1 MATYKAP
8 RGTHDIYG
16 KMALGLEKLDSISR
30 QIFKKHNFKEVIT
43 PIFEEASLFTRSIG
57 EATDIVEKEMY
68 VFEDRKGRKL
78 ALRPEGTA
86 SLVRAYI
93 EHRFDM
99 TEPIGK
105 FFYSGEMF
113 RYERPQA
120 GRYRQFSQM
129 GAEYLANPNPNA
141 DAEIILV
148 AKEIL
153 SALNIKD
160 IKIHL
165 NSLGC
170 AGCRA
175 EFRKKLV
182 DYFSSVSDLCEDCK
196 RRLEK
201 NPLRLLDC
209 KIDSSKFQNVPSM
222 KECLCGECSDHFSQ
236 VQTLLKSVGC
246 DYIVDDKLV
255 RGLDYYT
262 RTVFEVRSS
271 SVGSQD
277 ALCAGGRY
285 DNLVKELG
293 GQQIPS
299 VGFALGCERVLMA
312 CEQNGFFETVKTD
325 DVVFIAVADED
336 LFPQAFTFANELMLN
351 NNNIRKNIELS
362 ENITIEGPF
371 LNKSLKSQFKLA
383 DKLGAKKTVV
393 FGRNE
398 FNNGKIIIK
407 DMTVQEQKEISLPDF
422 IMERIK
428 NLDTS
433 GFKMSAYAE
442 K

>member
-1 MATYKAP
+1 MAIYKAP
-8 RGTHDIYG
+8 RGTHDIFG
-16 KMALGLEKLDSISR
+16 QLALALEKLDVISR
-30 QIFKKHNFKEVIT
+30 KIFKKHNFKEVKT
-43 PIFEEASLFTRSIG
+43 PIFEDVNLFTRSIG
-57 EATDIVEKEMY
+57 ESTDIVEKEMY

-93 EHRFDM
+93 EHNFNQ

-129 GAEYLANPNPNA
+129 GAEYLGNPNPNA
-141 DAEIILV
+141 DAEIILT
-148 AKEIL
+148 ASEIL
-153 SALNIKD
+153 KALGIKD

-170 AGCRA
+170 SSCRA
-175 EFRKKLV
+175 EFRQKLV
-182 DYFSSVSDLCEDCK
+182 EYFSSINDLCEDCR

-209 KIDSSKFQNVPSM
+209 KIDAGKFQNVPTM
-222 KECLCGECSDHFSQ
+222 QECLCPECKNHFEH
-236 VQTLLKSVGC
+236 VQNLLKSAEC
-246 DYIVDDKLV
+246 EYEINHKLV

-262 RTVFEVRSS
+262 RTVFEVRSA

-285 DNLVKELG
+285 DNLVEELG
-293 GQQIPS
+293 GTKVPS

-312 CEQNGFFETVKTD
+312 AEKNGFFNGLNDGEI
-325 DVVFIAVADED
+325 VFIAVADEE
-336 LFPQAFTFANELMLN
+336 LFYHAFAFSNKLLTNKD
-351 NNNIRKNIELS
+351 NIADALGFNGNI
-362 ENITIEGPF
+362 IIEGPF
-371 LNKSLKSQFKLA
+371 NDKSLKSQFKLA
-383 DKLGAKKTVV
+383 DRLGAKKTVI
-393 FGRNE
+393 FGKNE
-398 FNNGKIIIK
+398 FDNGKIVIK
-407 DMTVQEQKEISLPDF
+407 DMVTKEQKEVLY
-422 IMERIK
+422 K
-428 NLDTS
+428 N
-433 GFKMSAYAE
+433 
-442 K
+442 

>member
-8 RGTHDIYG
+8 RGTHDIFG
-16 KMALGLEKLDSISR
+16 KLALGLEKLDSISR
-30 QIFKKHNFKEVIT
+30 QIFKKHNFKEVKT
-43 PIFEEASLFTRSIG
+43 PIFEDVNLFTRSIG

-93 EHRFDM
+93 EHSFDM

-120 GRYRQFSQM
+120 GRYRQFLQM
-129 GAEYLANPNPNA
+129 GAEYLANPSPNA
-141 DAEIILV
+141 DVEIILI

-170 AGCRA
+170 EKCRA
-175 EFRKKLV
+175 VFRQKLV
-182 DYFSSVSDLCEDCK
+182 DYFSSISDLCEDCK
-196 RRLEK
+196 RRLDK

-209 KIDSSKFQNVPSM
+209 KIDSNKFNNVPTM
-222 KECLCGECSDHFSQ
+222 QECLCEDCNKHFEQ
-236 VQTLLKSVGC
+236 VQTLLKTVNC
-246 DYIVDDKLV
+246 DYQVDHKLV

-285 DNLVKELG
+285 DNLVQELG
-293 GQQIPS
+293 GQQIAS

-312 CEQNGFFETVKTD
+312 CEQNGFFDSIKTD
-325 DVVFIAVADED
+325 DIVFVAVADEI
-336 LFPQAFTFANELMLN
+336 LFVNAFAFANDLILN
-351 NNNIRKNIELS
+351 NNNVRNKFKLS
-362 ENITIEGPF
+362 EKIIVEGPF

-383 DKLGAKKTVV
+383 DKIGAKKTII
-393 FGRNE
+393 FGNNE
-398 FNNGKIIIK
+398 FKNNKVIIK
-407 DMTVQEQKEISLPDF
+407 DMSTKEQIEVSLV
-422 IMERIK
+422 
-428 NLDTS
+428 
-433 GFKMSAYAE
+433 
-442 K
+442 

>member
-1 MATYKAP
+1 MAQYKAP

-16 KMALGLEKLDSISR
+16 QMALALEELDKISR
-30 QIFKKHNFKEVIT
+30 TVFRKHNFKEIKT
-43 PIFEEASLFTRSIG
+43 PMFEDVALFTRSIG

-93 EHRFDM
+93 EHRLDM
-99 TEPIGK
+99 EEPIGK
-105 FFYSGEMF
+105 FFYCGDMF

-120 GRYRQFSQM
+120 GRYREFLQM
-129 GAEYLANPNPNA
+129 GAEYLGNPNPNA
-141 DAEIILV
+141 DVEIILL

-153 SALNIKD
+153 STLNIND
-160 IKIHL
+160 VVIHI

-170 AGCRA
+170 ANCRPI
-175 EFRKKLV
+175 FRQKLV
-182 DYFSSVSDLCEDCK
+182 EYFSSIQDLCEDCK

-209 KIDSSKFQNVPSM
+209 KIDSQKFQNVPTM
-222 KECLCGECSDHFSQ
+222 QECLCDDCKNHFNQ
-236 VQTLLKSVGC
+236 VQSLLKTVGC

-262 RTVFEVRSS
+262 RTVFEVRSNA
-271 SVGSQD
+271 VGSQD
-277 ALCAGGRY
+277 AICAGGRY

-299 VGFALGCERVLMA
+299 VGFALGSERVLMA
-312 CEQNGFFETVKTD
+312 AQNTGFFDKLPKNEL
-325 DVVFIAVADED
+325 VFIALADNE
-336 LFPQAFTFANELMLN
+336 LFNEAFKFANNLILN
-351 NNNIRKNIELS
+351 KENIRQTLGLNDNVIV
-362 ENITIEGPF
+362 EGPF

-383 DKLGAKKTVV
+383 DKLGASKTVL
-393 FGRNE
+393 FGKTE
-398 FNNGKIIIK
+398 FEQNKIVVK
-407 DMTVQEQKEISLPDF
+407 DMVAKTQTEI
-422 IMERIK
+422 EYK
-428 NLDTS
+428 N
-433 GFKMSAYAE
+433 K
-442 K
+442 

>member
-1 MATYKAP
+1 MSIYKAP
-8 RGTHDIYG
+8 RGTHDIFG
-16 KMALGLEKLDSISR
+16 KLALGLEKLDLISR
-30 QIFKKHNFKEVIT
+30 QVFRKHNFKEVRT
-43 PIFEEASLFTRSIG
+43 PIFEDVSLFTRSIG

-120 GRYRQFSQM
+120 GRYRQFLQM
-129 GAEYLANPNPNA
+129 GAEYLANPSPNA
-141 DAEIILV
+141 DVEIILV

-153 SALNIKD
+153 STLNIKD
-160 IKIHL
+160 ITIHL

-170 AGCRA
+170 PKCRA
-175 EFRKKLV
+175 EFRQKLV
-182 DYFSSVSDLCEDCK
+182 DYFASISDLCEDCK

-209 KIDSSKFQNVPSM
+209 KIDSNKFQNVPTM
-222 KECLCGECSDHFSQ
+222 QECLCDDCNNHFQQ
-236 VQTLLKSVGC
+236 VQALLKRVDC
-246 DYIVDDKLV
+246 DYIVDHKLV

-312 CEQNGFFETVKTD
+312 CEQNGFFDSLQTD
-325 DVVFIAVADED
+325 DVVFIALADEE
-336 LFPQAFTFANELMLN
+336 LFVDAFTFANDLILN
-351 NNNIRKNIELS
+351 NNDIRKDICLS
-362 ENITIEGPF
+362 ENIIIEGPF

-383 DKLGAKKTVV
+383 DKIGAKKTII
-393 FGRNE
+393 FGKNE
-398 FNNGKIIIK
+398 FDKGKIIVK
-407 DMTVQEQKEISLPDF
+407 DMVTQEQKEVKLPDYCF
-422 IMERIK
+422 NRQICNTDSNEVFK
-428 NLDTS
+428 NV
-433 GFKMSAYAE
+433 K